1 MGKTKKTAGDGLIDI
16 DPDVIRF
23 THARIRPY
31 FTGCGRRVEDTLE
44 DIIAG
49 KMSVH
54 DLPKITVILNQG
66 TYFSLNNR
74 RLYVLK
80 DLRLKGLLPGNVIA
94 ARVKEALEREKDR
107 YKIERCSLVA
117 RIMKENSAECKDPS
131 EVDIDAENESES
143 DKDVEIEDNVKKES
157 DRRPIE
163 KVLNIKKQNSAEMSL
178 LKPVV
183 DKSNNVSKKKK
194 GSSKRRADSSDDDF

>member
-1 MGKTKKTAGDGLIDI
+1 MGKAKKGGDGLIDI
-16 DPDVIRF
+16 DPDCIRF

-31 FTGCGRRVEDTLE
+31 FTGCGRRVEDTLA
-44 DIIAG
+44 DIVAG
-49 KMSVH
+49 KMSVN

-80 DLRLKGLLPGNVIA
+80 DLRLRGLLPGNVIG

-117 RIMKENSAECKDPS
+117 RIMKENSAEGKDPS
-131 EVDIDAENESES
+131 EADIDAEDQSGS
-143 DKDVEIEDNVKKES
+143 DKDNEDEEGMKES
-157 DRRPIE
+157 YSRSIDKIIPMNTKKVAEISSQKPVIE
-163 KVLNIKKQNSAEMSL
+163 KTKNA
-178 LKPVV
+178 
-183 DKSNNVSKKKK
+183 SKKKK

>member
-1 MGKTKKTAGDGLIDI
+1 MGKAKKAGDGLIDI
-16 DPDVIRF
+16 DPDCIRF

-31 FTGCGRRVEDTLE
+31 FTGCGRRVEDTLA

-49 KMSVH
+49 RMSIE

-80 DLRLKGLLPGNVIA
+80 DLRLRGLLPGNMIA

-117 RIMKENSAECKDPS
+117 RIMKENPVEGKDPS
-131 EVDIDAENESES
+131 EINIDAEYQSGS
-143 DKDVEIEDNVKKES
+143 DKDHEEEQVQKELHS
-157 DRRPIE
+157 RPTE
-163 KVLNIKKQNSAEMSL
+163 KSAPAKIAGTL
-178 LKPVV
+178 PLKPVT
-183 DKSNNVSKKKK
+183 DKPKNVSKKKK

>member
-1 MGKTKKTAGDGLIDI
+1 MGKAKKGGNGLIDI
-16 DPDVIRF
+16 DPDCIRF

-31 FTGCGRRVEDTLE
+31 FTGCGRRVEDTLA

-49 KMSVH
+49 KMSIN
-54 DLPKITVILNQG
+54 DFPKITVILNQG

-80 DLRLKGLLPGNVIA
+80 DLRLRGLLPGNVIG

-107 YKIERCSLVA
+107 YKVERCSLVA
-117 RIMKENSAECKDPS
+117 RIMKENSADGKDPS
-131 EVDIDAENESES
+131 EVDIDGEEHSGS
-143 DKDVEIEDNVKKES
+143 DKDIEYEEVKKES
-157 DRRPIE
+157 HSRSIDKTMPIKTKNVAETPSPKPPIE
-163 KVLNIKKQNSAEMSL
+163 KTKNT
-178 LKPVV
+178 
-183 DKSNNVSKKKK
+183 SKKKK

>member
-1 MGKTKKTAGDGLIDI
+1 MGKAKKAGDALIDI
-16 DPDVIRF
+16 DPDCIRF

-31 FTGCGRRVEDTLE
+31 FTGCGRRVEDTLA

-49 KMSVH
+49 RMSIE

-80 DLRLKGLLPGNVIA
+80 DLRLRGLLPGNVIA

-117 RIMKENSAECKDPS
+117 RIMKENPVEGKDPS
-131 EVDIDAENESES
+131 EVNIDAEYQSGS
-143 DKDVEIEDNVKKES
+143 DKDDEEEEEQVKKELES
-157 DRRPIE
+157 RPIE
-163 KVLNIKKQNSAEMSL
+163 KSASAKAAGTL
-178 LKPVV
+178 PQKPTI
-183 DKSNNVSKKKK
+183 DKPKNVSKKKK

>member
-1 MGKTKKTAGDGLIDI
+1 MGKTKKAGDGLIDI
-16 DPDVIRF
+16 DPDCIRF

-31 FTGCGRRVEDTLE
+31 FTGCGRRVEDTLA

-49 KMSVH
+49 KMSIN

-80 DLRLKGLLPGNVIA
+80 DLRLRGLLPGNVIG

-117 RIMKENSAECKDPS
+117 RIMKENSAEGKDPS
-131 EVDIDAENESES
+131 EADIDAEDLSGS
-143 DKDVEIEDNVKKES
+143 DKDIEDEEVKKES
-157 DRRPIE
+157 HSRSIDKAIPINTKNGVETSSPKPVIE
-163 KVLNIKKQNSAEMSL
+163 KTKNA
-178 LKPVV
+178 
-183 DKSNNVSKKKK
+183 SKKKK